1 MAIKHTHSSN
11 GEMTVEE
18 FREWLKSFDKDKD
31 GRISR
36 AELREAI
43 RSKGGRFTTW
53 KSGRG
58 IRQADSNRNGFIDD
72 AEIDNLVAFAQ
83 RNLGIK
89 IVPY

>member
-1 MAIKHTHSSN
+1 MAIKNTRSVD
-11 GEMTVEE
+11 GEMTVED
-18 FREWLKSFDKDKD
+18 FKEWLKNFDKDED

-53 KSGRG
+53 KSSRG
-58 IRQADSNRNGFIDD
+58 IRQADSNHNGFIDD

-83 RNLGIK
+83 KNLGIK